1 MKPIPTPKN
10 VVTHLRAM
18 HDRLNDGWANV
29 DDAWWTTE
37 AAAIIERLVFQR
49 DEADAAKAALKA
61 ERDEADAAKAAIIE
75 RLVRQRDEARRM
87 YCEEVEHHHETVWN
101 DGEKDFKPIPALD
114 VAQSFGW
121 GYLFAEDKPCQ

>member
-37 AAAIIERLVFQR
+37 AAAIIERLVRQR
-49 DEADAAKAALKA
+49 DEADAEKVTLKAAL
-61 ERDEADAAKAAIIE
+61 
-75 RLVRQRDEARRM
+75 DEARREICAHEADTADDQRQ
-87 YCEEVEHHHETVWN
+87 YAAQRGWDCFQLSEERVSNSYRMET
-101 DGEKDFKPIPALD
+101 P
-114 VAQSFGW
+114 
-121 GYLFAEDKPCQ
+121 

>member
-29 DDAWWTTE
+29 DDAWWTSE

-49 DEADAAKAALKA
+49 DEADAAKAMLKA
-61 ERDEADAAKAAIIE
+61 ERDEARRWVCTHDVMHLSTTCDPRKEAERRGWDCFAALE
-75 RLVRQRDEARRM
+75 ETARES
-87 YCEEVEHHHETVWN
+87 YKGG
-101 DGEKDFKPIPALD
+101 D
-114 VAQSFGW
+114 
-121 GYLFAEDKPCQ
+121 

>member
-37 AAAIIERLVFQR
+37 AATIIEKLVRQR
-49 DEADAAKAALKA
+49 DEADAALVRMKA
-61 ERDEADAAKAAIIE
+61 ERDEARRWQCMNDVMHSPTTCDPRKYAE
-75 RLVRQRDEARRM
+75 QRGWDCFA
-87 YCEEVEHHHETVWN
+87 EEVT
-101 DGEKDFKPIPALD
+101 D
-114 VAQSFGW
+114 AQ
-121 GYLFAEDKPCQ
+121 

>member
-37 AAAIIERLVFQR
+37 AAAIIERLVRQR
-49 DEADAAKAALKA
+49 DEADAALVRMKA
-61 ERDEADAAKAAIIE
+61 ERDDLRDRLQELEIANRAGYVKMTADEVDSMMRSTDTKANGGGA
-75 RLVRQRDEARRM
+75 
-87 YCEEVEHHHETVWN
+87 
-101 DGEKDFKPIPALD
+101 
-114 VAQSFGW
+114 
-121 GYLFAEDKPCQ
+121 